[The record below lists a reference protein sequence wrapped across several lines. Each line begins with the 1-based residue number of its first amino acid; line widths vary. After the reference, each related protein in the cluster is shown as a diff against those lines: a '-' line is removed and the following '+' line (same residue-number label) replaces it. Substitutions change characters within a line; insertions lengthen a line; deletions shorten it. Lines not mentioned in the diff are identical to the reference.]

1 MQLREKKK
9 VREDYDKAICI
20 NLNPLVATENIRL
33 WFKQKRNLFEKY
45 SEV

>member
-9 VREDYDKAICI
+9 FRGDYEKAICI
-20 NLNPLVATENIRL
+20 DLNPLVATEKVRL